1 MVVIRQMEWVMYSK
15 LAVGGAAALMGVAAF
30 TWSATPR
37 AQSAREAEMIGF
49 HQLCDRGDRKACIR
63 FGIMIGENRER
74 HAEWRRLHPEFWW
87 WER

>member
-1 MVVIRQMEWVMYSK
+1 MEFVMPIK
-15 LAVGGAAALMGVAAF
+15 LVLCAAALSLVGIVVG
-30 TWSATPR
+30 SSSVSVQ

-74 HAEWRRLHPEFWW
+74 HAEWRRSHPEFWW

>member
-1 MVVIRQMEWVMYSK
+1 MLSK
-15 LAVGGAAALMGVAAF
+15 LAVGAAAALMGIAVLM
-30 TWSATPR
+30 WSATLR
-37 AQSAREAEMIGF
+37 AQNAREAEMLGF

>member
-1 MVVIRQMEWVMYSK
+1 MPKREMPIRLV
-15 LAVGGAAALMGVAAF
+15 LCAAAVSLVGLVVGA
-30 TWSATPR
+30 SLVSVQ

-49 HQLCDRGDRKACIR
+49 HQLCNKGDRKACIR

-74 HAEWRRLHPEFWW
+74 HTEWRRSHPEFWW

>member
-1 MVVIRQMEWVMYSK
+1 VEKEFVMRSK
-15 LAVGGAAALMGVAAF
+15 LMWSVAAASLLGVIAAGS
-30 TWSATPR
+30 SAVVQ

-74 HAEWRRLHPEFWW
+74 HAEWRHADPEFWW

>member
-1 MVVIRQMEWVMYSK
+1 MEFVMGSK
-15 LAVGGAAALMGVAAF
+15 LVMGAAALSLVGIAAVAS
-30 TWSATPR
+30 SAIVR

-49 HQLCDRGDRKACIR
+49 HQLCNKGDRKACIR

-74 HAEWRRLHPEFWW
+74 HAEWRRSHPEFWW

>member
-1 MVVIRQMEWVMYSK
+1 MEFIMRSRLVF
-15 LAVGGAAALMGVAAF
+15 GAAALSLLGIVAV
-30 TWSATPR
+30 TSSVKVH

-49 HQLCDRGDRKACIR
+49 HQLCNKGDRKACIR

-74 HAEWRRLHPEFWW
+74 HVEWRRAHPEFWW

>member
-1 MVVIRQMEWVMYSK
+1 MKIRDMERSMLSK
-15 LAVGGAAALMGVAAF
+15 LTVVVAAVLMGIAALV
-30 TWSATPR
+30 WSATLR

-49 HQLCDRGDRKACIR
+49 HQLCNKGDRKACIR

-74 HAEWRRLHPEFWW
+74 HAEWRRQHPEFWW